1 MLCLHPHGWAGIT
14 PLALL
19 GKEPRRKKG
28 KMEHVFILAADIAF
42 KLPGLRELFLFI
54 NARAANESVIEDV
67 FCGGGSVAVFPGG
80 IHEQLQ
86 TDPKQEKLFFPPNLG
101 FVRQAIK
108 HSMPLVPVYNFGE
121 NQQFGRW
128 SVPFMPRF
136 HPLQSRFGQAVDVG
150 AADPEPT
157 DARVREVFLR
167 YCAELRRLFNEFKD
181 TALPPAVAAR
191 GLKIVWR
198 GHETEDLSADISGG
212 CSGHVADLDGSSDA
226 VGRDNEPAN
235 GCCFPQEGRESLPS
249 AQVRCVQPA
258 RDVQL
263 VSRM

>member
-14 PLALL
+14 PLAIL

-28 KMEHVFILAADIAF
+28 KMEHVFVLAADIAF
-42 KLPGLRELFLFI
+42 KVPGLRELFLFI
-54 NARAANESVIEDV
+54 NGRAANESVIEEV
-67 FCGGGSVAVFPGG
+67 FSSGGSVAVFPGG

-108 HSMPLVPVYNFGE
+108 HGTPLVPAYNFGE

-136 HPLQSRFGQAVDVG
+136 HPIQSRFGQAVDVG
-150 AADPEPT
+150 VADPEPT

-167 YCAELRRLFNEFKD
+167 YCAELQRLFNEFKS

-191 GLKIVWR
+191 GLRIVWR
-198 GHETEDLSADISGG
+198 GHESEDLSAEYSGG
-212 CSGHVADLDGSSDA
+212 SAAGGMDS
-226 VGRDNEPAN
+226 EPAS
-235 GCCFPQEGRESLPS
+235 GRGLPREGGGAAPG
-249 AQVRCVQPA
+249 AQAPCVQTA
-258 RDVQL
+258 GDVQL